1 MAIDVKLTDREV
13 VVLMTLCDLLGKPV
27 TMEAAEDACLRSVE
41 QVNREID
48 RLLEDPRLEDKD

>member
-1 MAIDVKLTDREV
+1 MAIDMKLTDREV

-41 QVNREID
+41 KVNRETARMVGD
-48 RLLEDPRLEDKD
+48 QESEA

>member
-1 MAIDVKLTDREV
+1 MAIDMKLTDREV

-41 QVNREID
+41 QVNRETARMVGD
-48 RLLEDPRLEDKD
+48 QESEA

>member
-41 QVNREID
+41 KVNRETARMVD
-48 RLLEDPRLEDKD
+48 DQESEV

>member
-27 TMEAAEDACLRSVE
+27 TMEAAEDACLRSLE
-41 QVNREID
+41 KVNRETARMLD
-48 RLLEDPRLEDKD
+48 NLESEA

>member
-27 TMEAAEDACLRSVE
+27 TMSATEDACERSVE
-41 QVNREID
+41 RVNRETAQ
-48 RLLEDPRLEDKD
+48 LLDDQDSEG